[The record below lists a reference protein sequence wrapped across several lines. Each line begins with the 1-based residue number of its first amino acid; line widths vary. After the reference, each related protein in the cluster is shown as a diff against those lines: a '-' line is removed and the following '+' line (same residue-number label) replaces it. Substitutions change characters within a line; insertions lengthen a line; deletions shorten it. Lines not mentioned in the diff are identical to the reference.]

1 MLCGR
6 RTGTIFLRT
15 RRLCTSAAD
24 AGIAQLRRQE
34 AFVSAKTA
42 TQAIAKP
49 ARTALERYAELL
61 QERPLLT
68 NAVTSGVLCALGDV
82 LAQLVEWRVGA
93 KDSSS
98 RQQAAAAP
106 PVPARRCASARAVG
120 TASHCRRHPGRSR
133 SWGSGCA
140 STRCPSETCLWS
152 CVRPESRTSPGR
164 RCTGCTTYCRRRRAA
179 APRSTLP

>member
-1 MLCGR
+1 MRIFGENVRPSIPHKPTCQLNLACRLPTFRVHRGETAIAAATYSNLKSMLIGR
-6 RTGTIFLRT
+6 A

-24 AGIAQLRRQE
+24 AGVAQLRRQE

-93 KDSSS
+93 SD
-98 RQQAAAAP
+98 
-106 PVPARRCASARAVG
+106 V
-120 TASHCRRHPGRSR
+120 HEDRH
-133 SWGSGCA
+133 A
-140 STRCPSETCLWS
+140 
-152 CVRPESRTSPGR
+152 
-164 RCTGCTTYCRRRRAA
+164 
-179 APRSTLP
+179 